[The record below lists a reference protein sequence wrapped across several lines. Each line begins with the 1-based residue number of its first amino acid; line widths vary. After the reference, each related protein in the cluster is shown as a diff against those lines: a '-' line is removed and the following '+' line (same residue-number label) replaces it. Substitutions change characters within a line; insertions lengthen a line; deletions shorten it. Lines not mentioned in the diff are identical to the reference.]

1 MEIERCG
8 DCPLW
13 CRRIVERDGICMHP
27 SGGMVLTDEHHHC
40 GRDSAE
46 IRRTHTA
53 ELCGLA
59 GADDEALDFDE
70 AWE

>member
-1 MEIERCG
+1 M
-8 DCPLW
+8 
-13 CRRIVERDGICMHP
+13 ERDGVCMHP
-27 SGGMVLTDEHHHC
+27 RGQMARTGEHHHC